1 MVSISTA
8 QFDFWIAQF
17 FWPMVRILAMIAV
30 APMLGNRSIP
40 IRVKVAL
47 AILVTIVAAPSLPP
61 APVTAIDSYP
71 GFLQIA
77 REILI
82 GVSLGFAVRVVFA
95 AVEMAGELVGLQM
108 GLSFAGYIDPT
119 SGGAA
124 NVISRYFGTIAV
136 LLFLSINGHLLLIY
150 GVIESFQ
157 TIPITLDGD
166 VLLQGK
172 RLLALGAEL
181 FRIALTIALPFVIL
195 LLMVNLAMGV
205 MSRVAPQLN
214 IFAVGFPVT
223 LTVGMT
229 ALLLILPYLANP
241 MTAALEKSIAVMLV
255 R

>member
-1 MVSISTA
+1 MVTFSSA

-17 FWPMVRILAMIAV
+17 FWPMIRILAMISV
-30 APMLGNRSIP
+30 APLLGNRTIP

-47 AILVTIVAAPSLPP
+47 AILITIVAAPSLPP
-61 APVTAIDSYP
+61 APVMAIDSYA
-71 GFLQIA
+71 GFAQIA

-82 GVSLGFAVRVVFA
+82 GLSLGFAVRIVFA

-108 GLSFAGYIDPT
+108 GLSFAGFVDPT

-124 NVISRYFGTIAV
+124 NVVSRFFGIIAV
-136 LLFLSINGHLLLIY
+136 LLFLAINGHLLMIY

-157 TIPITLDGD
+157 VIPINLDGS
-166 VLLQGK
+166 VLLQGR
-172 RLLALGAEL
+172 RLIGLGSEL
-181 FRIALTIALPFVIL
+181 FRIAMTIAMPFVIL
-195 LLMVNLAMGV
+195 LLIVNLAMGV

-223 LTVGMT
+223 LTVGMSS
-229 ALLLILPYLANP
+229 LLLILPYLANP
-241 MTAALEKSIAVMLV
+241 ITAAVERSLTAMLI